1 MILVTQNEDKYE
13 IRFPYD
19 AELVQLVK
27 NVPGRVWNPEQK
39 FWSVPLAR
47 LGFFLAQVKGTK
59 YEKDVTVQ
67 SHEDININA
76 SINEPNQIPDI
87 DISDVTMYVQD
98 GFQLFDHQKDM
109 LKFAKWRYQNG
120 LKSGFVLCDEM
131 GLGKTLQVM
140 NWAMYLKEHYGIK
153 HCLIIACVNSA
164 KYNWRADIIKHTNGK
179 EVPYI
184 LGSRLKRN
192 GEINLTGGS
201 AEKLE
206 DLTTLRM
213 YGKKGTEPLPYFL
226 ILNIEAI
233 RMREKKKFP
242 IVERL
247 VELIN
252 TKEIGMIALDEIHRN
267 CLTYEALIR
276 TDCGL
281 MQLGDIVENKLNV
294 NVLSYDTTTNSIVY
308 KPVTNWHSVQV
319 TSQLIEIVVEEN
331 QNLRLIRCT
340 SDHEFYT
347 RNRGWI
353 AASDLTESDDIIL
366 ADKEEFDDT

>member
-59 YEKDVTVQ
+59 YEKDVRVQ
-67 SHEDININA
+67 SNEDININA

-87 DISDVTMYVQD
+87 DISDVTMYVKD
-98 GFQLFDHQKDM
+98 GFQVFEHQKDTVR
-109 LKFAKWRYQNG
+109 FAKWRYQNG
-120 LKSGFVLCDEM
+120 LKSGFILADEP
-131 GLGKTLQVM
+131 GLGKTLSVTL
-140 NWAMYLKEHYGIK
+140 WAMYLKEHYNVK

-164 KYNWRADIIKHTNGK
+164 KYNWREDIIKHTNGK
-179 EVPYI
+179 EIPYI

-206 DLTTLRM
+206 DLTTM
-213 YGKKGTEPLPYFL
+213 KQYGEKGTEPLPYFL
-226 ILNIEAI
+226 ILNIEAV
-233 RMREKKKFP
+233 RMRIKKKFP

-252 TKEIGMIALDEIHRN
+252 NKEIGMIALDEIHRN
-267 CLTYEALIR
+267 CLTHDALIQ

-294 NVLSYDTTTNSIVY
+294 NVLSYDITTDSIVY

-331 QNLRLIRCT
+331 QNLRVIRCT
-340 SDHEFYT
+340 PNHEFYT

-366 ADKEEFDDT
+366 ADKEEFDDN